1 MDLDVKKGVCGF
13 RQMVEV
19 NVEVRIP
26 ANLIRVCWMGV
37 LVDL

>member
-1 MDLDVKKGVCGF
+1 MFVCVCVCVCGF

-26 ANLIRVCWMGV
+26 ATLTRVCWMGS
-37 LVDL
+37 LVGL